1 MCTVFAF
8 SFFFFKLPVISTRS
22 NRNNIVSK
30 KGAEITVVMDKFKD
44 VYVYSLHVYN
54 VIKDICVN

>member
-8 SFFFFKLPVISTRS
+8 SFFFKLPVISTRS
-22 NRNNIVSK
+22 NSNNIVSK